1 MNRRY
6 HYSYPICIV
15 LMILCILFVG
25 CVAGPD
31 PTFTAA
37 ARDYQSA
44 VAPEYLRYVEA
55 DPALDAAAKARR
67 QATVARFEEA
77 IVVREA
83 RAVQR

>member
-1 MNRRY
+1 MTHRFR
-6 HYSYPICIV
+6 PFLLCV
-15 LMILCILFVG
+15 LLLCVLLPG
-25 CVAGPD
+25 CAAGPD
-31 PTFTAA
+31 PTFTQA